1 MLRYVVSCSGTLLL
15 WMGLEGARAA
25 PAPWYW
31 WTSKVD
37 GQRVCAQFM
46 PRQGWTQA
54 EGPFTNPQCRPQ
66 RQIPPR

>member
-1 MLRYVVSCSGTLLL
+1 MLLL
-15 WMGLEGARAA
+15 WITLEGARAA

-66 RQIPPR
+66 R

>member
-1 MLRYVVSCSGTLLL
+1 MLRYVVSCSGALLL
-15 WMGLEGARAA
+15 WMTLEAARAA

-66 RQIPPR
+66 RQLPAR